1 MNHELVWEK
10 IKMASSIGIA
20 GHIHPDGDCVGSC
33 LALYNYLQENFN
45 EDGKKQIDVYLEG
58 CPKEFLFLKN
68 ATVLKQICD
77 PLIQY
82 DIFIILDSGN
92 IDRLVQQGQELFCT
106 AITTITIDH
115 HISNTEFAKLNVV
128 DPKASS
134 TCEVLY
140 EILDPKKISKEVAE
154 CIYLGIIHDT
164 GVFKHSCTTERT
176 MVIAGHLLTLGVNSA
191 KIIDET
197 FYQKT
202 YVQNQILGRCLLESI
217 LVMNGKVIVSTISKR
232 IQEFYKVGAED
243 LSGVIDQLRV
253 TQGVEVAIFL
263 REENVQ
269 EYKVSMRSNGVVDVS
284 KIAMF
289 FGGGGH
295 IKAAGCTMYGSFYD
309 VINNLTAG
317 IEHQLGKAV

>member
-82 DIFIILDSGN
+82 DIFIVLDSGN

>member
-77 PLIQY
+77 PPIQY
-82 DIFIILDSGN
+82 DIFIVLDSGN
-92 IDRLVQQGQELFCT
+92 IDRLVQQAQELFCT

-140 EILDPKKISKEVAE
+140 ELLDPKKISKEVAE